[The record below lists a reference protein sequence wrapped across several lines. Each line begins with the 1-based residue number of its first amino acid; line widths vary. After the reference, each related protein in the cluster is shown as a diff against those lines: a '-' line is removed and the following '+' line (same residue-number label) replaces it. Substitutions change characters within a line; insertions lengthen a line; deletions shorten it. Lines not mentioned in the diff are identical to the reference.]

1 MKRIGWLVLL
11 VILMTACTSESGANQ
26 KAEEKE
32 EKVEATDE
40 KKQATEEQTEAAEDK
55 EGTPKEKE
63 ETTGDT
69 SEDTFI
75 ESPQAPNDSELTE
88 IGATHKDQDGKIR
101 LLAYAP
107 EEQQVDV
114 GPMNVTIH
122 EAKFMHYKP
131 SPDMIDFFH
140 GFTHEESSFNYL
152 KLRVTVE
159 NTSEQQVNF
168 APVSHLETN
177 TGEKKGFQDD
187 FYLEELHG
195 DYTPGEARKGQL
207 GFILEKGDKDTLEKF
222 TVYTSDVFQKEK
234 SVEKGKSYT
243 ISFE

>member
-1 MKRIGWLVLL
+1 MKRIGWLVIL
-11 VILMTACTSESGANQ
+11 VVLMTGCTSESVANQ
-26 KAEEKE
+26 KADEHA
-32 EKVEATDE
+32 EKVEATSE
-40 KKQATEEQTEAAEDK
+40 KKQASEEQTETNDDK
-55 EGTPKEKE
+55 ADTTKEKE
-63 ETTGDT
+63 KTTSDT
-69 SEDTFI
+69 TEDTFM
-75 ESPQAPNDSELTE
+75 ESPQAPDDSKLNE
-88 IGATHKDQDGKIR
+88 IGATHSDQDGKIK

-114 GPMNVTIH
+114 GPMNITIH

-140 GFTHEESSFNYL
+140 GFSHNESNFDYV

-159 NTSEQQVNF
+159 NTSDQQTNF

-195 DYTPGEARKGQL
+195 DYAAGETRKGQL
-207 GFILEKGDKDTLEKF
+207 GFILEDAEKETLEKI
-222 TVYTSDVFQKEK
+222 TVHTSDAFQNEE